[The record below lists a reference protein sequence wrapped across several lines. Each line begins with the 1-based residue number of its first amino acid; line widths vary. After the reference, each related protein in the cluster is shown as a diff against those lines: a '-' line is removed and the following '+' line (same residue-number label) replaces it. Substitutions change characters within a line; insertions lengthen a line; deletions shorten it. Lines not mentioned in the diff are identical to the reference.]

1 MENNNMLEDRPE
13 ATKISKYF
21 PDLQGENC
29 GLTPGA
35 GWFLPWIQNQLV
47 GYLRDWNVPFCR

>member
-1 MENNNMLEDRPE
+1 MLEDRPE
-13 ATKISKYF
+13 ATKLSKYF